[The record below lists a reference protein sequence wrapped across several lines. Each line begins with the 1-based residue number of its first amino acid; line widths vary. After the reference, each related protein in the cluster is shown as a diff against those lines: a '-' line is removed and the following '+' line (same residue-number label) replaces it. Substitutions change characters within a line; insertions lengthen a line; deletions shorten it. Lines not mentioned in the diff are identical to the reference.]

1 MDKDLVLSRRR
12 EMLAELA
19 GRMVDCRISQKEMA
33 DMLGVSPSQVS
44 LWLSAKSNVGL
55 DTYIRL
61 GLACDEKM
69 AGETLNHEVGEWP
82 SMLQEEEVQYGS
94 VTLGGLI
101 KAGLRNKAIS
111 QKELAE
117 LVGTSQSRISE
128 YIRGTVIPS
137 LGVAARICRELEI
150 DPDAFL
156 RACSGL

>member
-12 EMLAELA
+12 GMLAELA
-19 GRMVDCRISQKEMA
+19 GRMIDSRISQKEMA
-33 DMLGVSPSQVS
+33 DILGVSPSQVS

-55 DTYIRL
+55 DTYIKI

-69 AGETLNHEVGEWP
+69 AGDALHYEVEERT
-82 SMLQEEEVQYGS
+82 SILHEEEVQYGS

-128 YIRGTVIPS
+128 YIRGTVVPS

-150 DPDAFL
+150 DPDTFL

>member
-111 QKELAE
+111 QKELAG

-150 DPDAFL
+150 APDAFL
-156 RACSGL
+156 RACRGL